1 MKNKKENLNEIEYE
15 QKTGDYTTER
25 NKKFDWLVFIFCVV
39 AAFAIWLF
47 ALNANDPVIEKDIDI
62 VYITEGIAADSIEAE
77 YYIVRVYGTKSTL
90 DKLYKIEV
98 TVKESDL
105 KGGAPLNIKIT
116 YPNGVKPVDDSKKTV
131 NIKLLVSSGV

>member
-1 MKNKKENLNEIEYE
+1 MKKKKENINEIEYE

-47 ALNANDPVIEKDIDI
+47 ALNANDPIIEKDIDI
-62 VYITEGIAADSIEAE
+62 VYKTDGVYAEKIIAEF
-77 YYIVRVYGTKSTL
+77 YTVRVYGTKSTL
-90 DKLYKIEV
+90 DDLYQVEA

-105 KGGAPLNIKIT
+105 KGTAPLNIKIT
-116 YPNGVKPVDDSKKTV
+116 YPSGVKPVDDSKKTV
-131 NIKLLVSSGV
+131 KVQILVP